1 MVLTTLLQKTYI
13 LEGKIIYVLITFDL
27 YIYIYIPVKSCYRKT
42 FSLLLFSNIDPDEPK
57 KKGKRQKGG
66 TSGFLAPIPISD
78 ALVKFLGTGE
88 SALSRADVVKRIWEY
103 IKQNNLQVYDGYYL
117 VKPLCV

>member
-1 MVLTTLLQKTYI
+1 M
-13 LEGKIIYVLITFDL
+13 
-27 YIYIYIPVKSCYRKT
+27 KSCYRKT